1 MIIAN
6 FGGFVW
12 SRQSKLVL
20 MYFSPPICT
29 NWLLVSKGAFF
40 ILFSLN
46 MLINPIMLQIWI
58 CCDFTLLLSTCICCL
73 LNHTKTACTCFH
85 WLLSQWKCPIIV
97 PPLWVGKLRCW
108 VSLKCNDYFYYKL
121 VKSHF
126 VSFTLLLYCRCY
138 LMAYLWKKCQCQ
150 WQWMVLCYQSWPCTL
165 LLQKNRWYIS
175 QYQCSLHSK
184 RFHFF
189 LLSSQVSRRT
199 LAETLA
205 TQANINGS

>member
-1 MIIAN
+1 ML
-6 FGGFVW
+6 W
-12 SRQSKLVL
+12 LHTSPLY
-20 MYFSPPICT
+20 MYMLFTKSHQNCMH
-29 NWLLVSKGAFF
+29 
-40 ILFSLN
+40 LFS
-46 MLINPIMLQIWI
+46 MIAKSM
-58 CCDFTLLLSTCICCL
+58 
-73 LNHTKTACTCFH
+73 K
-85 WLLSQWKCPIIV
+85 V
-97 PPLWVGKLRCW
+97 PRLWVGKLRCW
-108 VSLKCNDYFYYKL
+108 LSLKCNDYFYYKL

-138 LMAYLWKKCQCQ
+138 LMEYLWKKCQSQ
-150 WQWMVLCYQSWPCTL
+150 WQWMVLCYRFWPCTL